1 MAKKKESFFKP
12 FYSVLV
18 LAFVCSFLVSL
29 ASVGLRPLQEANQAL
44 ERKKNILLAAGL
56 LHGETKNKDIDTL
69 FARVE
74 PRIIDLATGAF
85 ISPDTID
92 PKTFDQAAS
101 INDPKLSQP
110 LAKDK
115 DIAGLRRLEKYSLVY
130 LVRDKG
136 NLKEIV
142 LPIRG
147 KGLWSTMY
155 GYVAIDGDLRTIDG
169 IAFYEHGETP
179 GLGGEI
185 ENPAWEARWQGK
197 KIYNDQDQVALK
209 VAKGTS
215 KAKGEAASYEIDG
228 LSGATLTGN
237 GVQRLFRFWFDK
249 QGFKPFLERL
259 RKEEGKNG

>member
-1 MAKKKESFFKP
+1 MAKESFFKP

-29 ASVGLRPLQEANQAL
+29 ASVGLRPLQESNRAL

-56 LHGETKNKDIDTL
+56 LHGDTKDKDIDTL
-69 FARVE
+69 FAQVE
-74 PRIIDLATGAF
+74 PRIIDLSTGAF
-85 ISPDTID
+85 VSPKVID
-92 PKTFDQAAS
+92 PKTFDQSAS
-101 INDPKLSQP
+101 TNDPQLSQP
-110 LAKDK
+110 LPKDK

-130 LVRDKG
+130 LVMDKG
-136 NLKEIV
+136 KLKEIV

-155 GYVAIDGDLRTIDG
+155 GYVALDSDLRTIDG
-169 IAFYEHGETP
+169 LAFYEHGETP

-185 ENPAWEARWQGK
+185 ENPAWEAGWQGK
-197 KIYNDQDQVALK
+197 KIYNDQGKVALK
-209 VAKGTS
+209 VAKGAS
-215 KAKGEAASYEIDG
+215 KATGKAASYEVDG

-237 GVQRLFRFWFDK
+237 GVQRLFHFWFAG

-259 RKEEGKNG
+259 RSEEGKNG

>member
-1 MAKKKESFFKP
+1 MANKKESFFKP

-29 ASVGLRPLQEANQAL
+29 ASVGLRPLQEKNRAL

-56 LHGETKNKDIDTL
+56 LHGETKNKDIDKL
-69 FARVE
+69 FSQVE
-74 PRIIDLATGAF
+74 PRIIELATGAF
-85 ISPDTID
+85 VSPDSVN
-92 PKTFDQAAS
+92 PKNFNQLAS
-101 INDPKLSQP
+101 TNDPQLSRP

-115 DIAGLRRLEKYSLVY
+115 DIAGLRRLEKYSYVY
-130 LVRDKG
+130 LIRDRG
-136 NLKEIV
+136 RLKEIV
-142 LPIRG
+142 LPVRG

-155 GYVAIDGDLRTIDG
+155 GYVAIDSDLRTIDG

-185 ENPAWEARWQGK
+185 ENPVWEAGWQGK
-197 KIYNDQDQVALK
+197 KLYDDQGRVAIK
-209 VAKGTS
+209 VAKGAA
-215 KAKGEAASYEIDG
+215 KAKGEAASYEVDG

-237 GVQRLFRFWFDK
+237 GVQRLFHFWFDQ

-259 RKEEGKNG
+259 RNEEGKNG